1 MRMMHDTDFVFPK
14 KDAVVARGNQN
25 VLSMRN
31 RRAVRL
37 RRVKIDGIDALV
49 VSDEGKFERPFFV
62 YIPHNQLGPRQPL
75 ARMLGLVGCHLTV
88 HGVRRCPYSDYM

>member
-1 MRMMHDTDFVFPK
+1 
-14 KDAVVARGNQN
+14 
-25 VLSMRN
+25 MRN

-62 YIPHNQLGPRQPL
+62 YIPHNQLGSKTAAREDVGFGRVPLDRPRCAQ
-75 ARMLGLVGCHLTV
+75 V
-88 HGVRRCPYSDYM
+88 SIQ